1 MNISLFGIARR
12 NLKRK
17 YFRSVAIAV
26 SVAVVAGTLFSVT
39 TVMESV
45 ELSLKRGTAR
55 LGADLM
61 VVPEGYE
68 QKARAALLAG
78 EPSTFFMDASLLDK
92 VKQVKGVKV
101 AAPQLFL
108 ESAAYSCCDVAQA
121 RLIGFDPEN
130 DFTITPW
137 VKQRLDRKLG
147 HDEILIGREVTY
159 DVGGKMTFYGH
170 AFTIAGYLELT
181 GMRFL
186 DNSVFMPLATA
197 RTMARESGEKAQ
209 KKIASADEQIS
220 TILVQVDPKYS
231 PEQVAIYIEH
241 DLDGLKAVVS
251 EEVVS
256 SVRQQLFVLLRSILA
271 VSAILWVMALLMI
284 GVIFSMI
291 VNERQREVGLLRAMG
306 ARKGSVFMLI
316 MTEASTLSVLGGLC
330 GIAAGGVLLYSF
342 KNLIRASLNIPY
354 LWPQP
359 TQFLQIIAMC
369 LLLAFVTGIGA
380 ALYPAFRSSRM
391 EPYEA
396 IRKGE

>member
-1 MNISLFGIARR
+1 LGITLFGFAKR

-17 YFRSVAIAV
+17 IFRSVAIGV

-61 VVPEGYE
+61 VVPAEYE
-68 QKARAALLAG
+68 QNARAALLAG
-78 EPSTFFMDASLLDK
+78 ESSSFYMDGVFLDK
-92 VKQVKGVKV
+92 VRKVKGVKV
-101 AAPQLFL
+101 ASPQLFL
-108 ESAAYSCCDVAQA
+108 ESAPYACCDVAQA
-121 RLIGFDPEN
+121 RLVGFEPET
-130 DFTITPW
+130 DFTIAPW
-137 VKQRLDRKLG
+137 VKQRLNRKLNA
-147 HDEILIGREVTY
+147 DEILIGREVTY
-159 DVGGKMTFYGH
+159 DVGEKMSFFGQS
-170 AFTIAGYLELT
+170 FTIAGYLELT

-186 DNSVFMPLATA
+186 DNSVFMPLSTA
-197 RTMARESGEKAQ
+197 RHMVSESGDKAEQ
-209 KKIASADEQIS
+209 ALEVAKDQVSAV
-220 TILVQVDPKYS
+220 LVQVDPKYN

-241 DLDGLKAVVS
+241 DIDGVKAVVS
-251 EEVVS
+251 EEVIS
-256 SVRQQLFVLLRSILA
+256 SVRKQLFVLLRSILV

-306 ARKGSVFMLI
+306 ARRSSVFGLI
-316 MTEASTLSVLGGLC
+316 ITEASTLSLLGGMS
-330 GIAAGGVLLYSF
+330 GVAAGGVLLFSF
-342 KNLIRASLNIPY
+342 KNLIKASLNVPY
-354 LWPQP
+354 LWPEP
-359 TQFLQIIAMC
+359 LQFAVLILFC
-369 LLLAFVTGIGA
+369 LVLAFLTGVGA

>member
-1 MNISLFGIARR
+1 MGITLFGFAKR

-17 YFRSVAIAV
+17 IFRSVAIGI

-61 VVPEGYE
+61 VVPAEYE
-68 QKARAALLAG
+68 QNARAALLAG
-78 EPSTFFMDASLLDK
+78 EPSTFYMDGAFLEK
-92 VKQVKGVKV
+92 IRKVKGVKV
-101 AAPQLFL
+101 ASPQLFL
-108 ESAAYSCCDVAQA
+108 ESAPYACCDVAQA
-121 RLIGFDPEN
+121 RLIGFEPDT
-130 DFTITPW
+130 DFTIMPW
-137 VKQRLDRKLG
+137 VKQRLNRSLEA
-147 HDEILIGREVTY
+147 DEILIGREVTY
-159 DVGGKMTFYGH
+159 DVGGKMHFFGQS
-170 AFTIAGYLELT
+170 FEIAGYLELT

-186 DNSVFMPLATA
+186 DNSVFMPLTTA
-197 RTMARESGEKAQ
+197 RRMVRESGDKAEQ
-209 KKIASADEQIS
+209 KLEVTTDQVSAV
-220 TILVQVDPKYS
+220 LVQIDPKYN

-241 DLDGLKAVVS
+241 DIDGVKAVVS
-251 EEVVS
+251 EEVIS
-256 SVRQQLFVLLRSILA
+256 SVRKQLFVLLRSILV

-306 ARKGSVFMLI
+306 ARRGSVFGLI
-316 MTEASTLSVLGGLC
+316 ITEASTLSLLGGV
-330 GIAAGGVLLYSF
+330 GGVAAGGVLLFSF
-342 KNLIRASLNIPY
+342 KNLIKASLNVPY

-359 TQFLQIIAMC
+359 LQFGVIILFC
-369 LLLAFVTGIGA
+369 LVLAFITGVGA
-380 ALYPAFRSSRM
+380 ALYPAYRSSRM